1 MADSARALG
10 GGSPGR
16 ASAWVF
22 PGQGSQEPGMGRD
35 LYDAFPS
42 VKALYDNADQIL
54 ARPISRLC
62 FDGPGEELGLTFNS
76 QPAIFLTS
84 IACLTAARERGIV
97 ADTAA
102 AFVSGHSLGEYS
114 ALCAAGALSFEDG
127 LRLVD
132 IRGRVTH
139 AAAQA
144 TPGGMAAIMGLE
156 ESAAQA
162 VCDEAGA
169 ELCNINSPGQLVIGG
184 LKDAVAKACE
194 LALAR
199 GAKRAIPLDVS
210 GAFHTSL
217 MQPAVAE
224 FTAALAATPF
234 ALPRIP
240 VVTNDTAAVTS
251 GPDALRAELA
261 YQLTHPVRWVQC
273 VEYMAANGVSEF
285 IEFGPG
291 RVLTGLIKR
300 IASGAALRNING
312 LGSLDA

>member
-1 MADSARALG
+1 
-10 GGSPGR
+10 
-16 ASAWVF
+16 
-22 PGQGSQEPGMGRD
+22 MGRD

-42 VKALYDNADQIL
+42 VKTLYESADEVL
-54 ARPISRLC
+54 GRPLSKLC
-62 FDGPGEELGLTFNS
+62 FEGPAEDLSLTFNA

-84 IACLTAARERGIV
+84 IACLTAARECGIADNAAV
-97 ADTAA
+97 A
-102 AFVSGHSLGEYS
+102 SGHSLGEYS
-114 ALCAAGALSFEDG
+114 ALCAAGALTFEDG
-127 LRLVD
+127 IGLVET
-132 IRGRVTH
+132 RGRLTH
-139 AAAQA
+139 AAALA
-144 TPGGMAAIMGLE
+144 TPGGMAAILGLDE
-156 ESAAQA
+156 AAA
-162 VCDEAGA
+162 KTVCDEAGA
-169 ELCNINSPGQLVIGG
+169 ELCNINAPGQLVIGG

-224 FTAALAATPF
+224 FEAALAATPI
-234 ALPRIP
+234 AEPTIP

-251 GPDALRAELA
+251 GPDAIRAELA
-261 YQLTHPVRWVQC
+261 FQLTHPVRWVQC
-273 VEYMAANGVSEF
+273 VEYIAASGVTEF

-300 IASGAALRNING
+300 IASGSALRNING